1 MKKCP
6 VCEKTFDDSMRF
18 CQTDGTPLD
27 ELVEETPEDPFKTMV
42 ARPEDDFAAAIPPPP
57 SDPFKTM
64 VAGSQPREDSGDLLQ
79 LPEEFDPMKTS
90 VVSPDELREQ
100 LSADKPQEE
109 PFSASA
115 PPPSSSPFD
124 EADFPLE
131 LNVEDSA
138 NSSDSTPPDIPRFNE
153 PSLNPPDFG
162 ELSQQ
167 SDASE
172 NATEIIQSD
181 SIPPGEPF
189 SFEANPT
196 PPEPSAPLD
205 SFGDSPFG
213 SPNEASIPSP
223 FGDAPNN
230 FEQPSN
236 PIPPYKEPEPPTVLG
251 ANPFDQPPTY
261 AQQQPVNQP
270 FDQPAPQTDWTPPSA
285 PPVSNWDQG
294 LSANTPSQ
302 TPAIVSKGA
311 SQTLAIASIVCGA
324 ISLLG
329 LIGLIIPFVNLFC
342 GILSLGLAIA
352 AIVTGFLARSRAKQK
367 PEEYTGAGLA
377 LGGIITG
384 GLTLLAMA
392 GIILLAVIFV
402 VGNRY

>member
-42 ARPEDDFAAAIPPPP
+42 ARPEDSIPTIPKPD
-57 SDPFKTM
+57 DPFKTM
-64 VAGSQPREDSGDLLQ
+64 VAGSQSREDSGDLLQ

-90 VVSPDELREQ
+90 VVSADELREQ
-100 LSADKPQEE
+100 FNAPQEE
-109 PFSASA
+109 PSGASA
-115 PPPSSSPFD
+115 PPSPFD

-131 LNVEDSA
+131 LNVEESA
-138 NSSDSTPPDIPRFNE
+138 DVSDSTPLDIPRFNE
-153 PSLNPPDFG
+153 PSLTPPDF
-162 ELSQQ
+162 SDMSPQ

-189 SFEANPT
+189 SFEANPAPPT
-196 PPEPSAPLD
+196 PPAPQD
-205 SFGDSPFG
+205 SLGDSPFG
-213 SPNEASIPSP
+213 RPNDASIPSP
-223 FGDAPNN
+223 FGDTANN

-261 AQQQPVNQP
+261 APQQPVNQP
-270 FDQPAPQTDWTPPSA
+270 FDQPAPQTDWTPPPA
-285 PPVSNWDQG
+285 PVSNWQDQG

-302 TPAIVSKGA
+302 TPAIVSQGA
-311 SQTLAIASIVCGA
+311 SQTLAIASLACGA

-329 LIGLIIPFVNLFC
+329 LVGLIIPFVNLVC
-342 GILSLGLAIA
+342 GILSFGLAIA

-367 PEEYTGAGLA
+367 PKEYTGAGLA

-392 GIILLAVIFV
+392 GIILLAVIYV
-402 VGNRY
+402 VGGNRF